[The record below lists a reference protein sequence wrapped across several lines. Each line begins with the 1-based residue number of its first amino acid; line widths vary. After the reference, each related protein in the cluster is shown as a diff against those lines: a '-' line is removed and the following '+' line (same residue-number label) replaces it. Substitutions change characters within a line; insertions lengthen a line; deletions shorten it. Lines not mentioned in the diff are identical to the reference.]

1 MLSAVGTLGVVCLHV
16 RFELRMRAMLRKYP
30 PPPTPGAKA
39 LTAERHRVLDEVLGL
54 IERGGNPNE
63 IAVLCDELK
72 EGIDTPEEPSR

>member
-1 MLSAVGTLGVVCLHV
+1 MSTRKE
-16 RFELRMRAMLRKYP
+16 RFAALTKE
-30 PPPTPGAKA
+30 